1 MRPNY
6 ICALDLGSSK
16 IAAALAGYTRKGVI
30 TDIFLE
36 SVPCRGVKMG
46 KVVDSADFSDCV
58 SRILR
63 SLNAR
68 SGRPVK
74 SVIVN
79 IYGQDIIT
87 KHSRAIIPLTERGS
101 KIITRY
107 DIRKVIHEAQ
117 ILGANIEEDIVHKI
131 PISYTVDNQDGIADP
146 LGLYGHKLEV
156 DLYLICVKLPLIQ
169 GLNRAIEQAGC
180 QMQGLF
186 LSGLATSKIVFD
198 EDDFYKGV
206 HILCDIGSDIT
217 DILVFKDGTLYS
229 IDTLSMGGDDLTQGF
244 VQALKIPFALA
255 KDLKESYGIVGPSE
269 NVPDK
274 EVMIKEENFYRTISQ
289 KAICDILTSK
299 AETLCNSIKSR
310 LGRILAEESSVDD
323 ITVAGRT
330 ILVEGFLEM
339 MEAKLGFPV
348 KMASFANPELP
359 AAVKKEAS
367 SSTARFLTYATS
379 IGLIQQGVES
389 TRSRG
394 RLFSPDP
401 THNPVISLVNRAKE
415 LYQEYF

>member
-1 MRPNY
+1 MKPNY

-16 IAAALAGYTRKGVI
+16 IAAALAGFTRKGNI
-30 TDIFLE
+30 SSIFLE
-36 SVPCRGVKMG
+36 SVSCRGVKMG

-58 SRILR
+58 GRTLR
-63 SLNAR
+63 SLTAK
-68 SGRPVK
+68 SGVAVK
-74 SVIVN
+74 SVFVN
-79 IYGQDIIT
+79 IYGQDIVT

-101 KIITRY
+101 KIITQY

-117 ILGANIEEDIVHKI
+117 ILGANIEEETVHKI
-131 PISYTVDNQDGIADP
+131 PISYTVDNQEGIANP

-186 LSGLATSKIVFD
+186 LSGLATSRIVFN
-198 EDDFYKGV
+198 EDDFCKGV

-217 DILVFKDGTLYS
+217 DILVFKDGVLYS
-229 IDTLSMGGDDLTQGF
+229 IDTLLMGGDELTQGF

-255 KDLKESYGIVGPSE
+255 RDLKESYGIVGPSE
-269 NVPDK
+269 SVPDK

-289 KAICDILTSK
+289 KAICEILTNK
-299 AETLCNSIKSR
+299 AESLCNAIKAK
-310 LGRILAEESSVDD
+310 LTRILAEESSVDD

-339 MEAKLGFPV
+339 LEAKLGFPV
-348 KMASFANPELP
+348 KMATFANPELP
-359 AAVKKEAS
+359 AAIKKEAS

-379 IGLIQQGVES
+379 IGIIQQGIES
-389 TRSRG
+389 IQNRG
-394 RLFSPDP
+394 RLFGPDP
-401 THNPVISLVNRAKE
+401 TRNPVLALVNRAKE